1 MALIE
6 AQSLAR
12 TYRRGAHAVTA
23 LGGVSLEV
31 QQGEFLALTG
41 PSGSG
46 KTTLLHVLGLL
57 DPGFG
62 GELTLRDRAV
72 ATLSHAQRTALRLR
86 EIGFVFQDYQLLGYL
101 SLQDNVALPHW
112 RLHGSRRG
120 ARKRAGELL
129 ERVGLETRAHHRTT
143 ELSGGELQ
151 RGALA
156 RALVNDPAVILA
168 DEPTG
173 SLDSTNADEV
183 LALLSELCEQGRTLV
198 VASHNPA
205 LERSAGRVLR
215 LRDGRLESEEDD

>member
-6 AQSLAR
+6 ADSLR
-12 TYRRGAHAVTA
+12 RSYRRGAQEVNA
-23 LGGVSLEV
+23 LRGVSLEV
-31 QQGEFLALTG
+31 REGELLALSG

-57 DPGFG
+57 DPGFE

-72 ATLSHAQRTALRLR
+72 HALSPVQRTSLRLR

-101 SLQDNVALPHW
+101 SLRDNVALPHW
-112 RLHGSRRG
+112 RAHGNRRA
-120 ARKRAGELL
+120 ARRRADELL
-129 ERVGLETRAHHRTT
+129 ERVGLEARARHRTT

-183 LALLSELCEQGRTLV
+183 LALLAELCEQGRTLV

-205 LERSAGRVLR
+205 LERAAARVLR
-215 LRDGRLESEEDD
+215 LRDGRLDSEVE